1 MTSKKSTVFV
11 TVNKHFAYVRP
22 FDGSKFV
29 FIRTDT
35 VIKMSD
41 KKEKSTIEKI
51 RDFKPIAKV
60 LKLIV
65 LKIVLDWVIE

>member
-1 MTSKKSTVFV
+1 MAGEKSTVLV
-11 TVNKHFAYVRP
+11 TVNRNITYNQY

-41 KKEKSTIEKI
+41 KKEKPAIGKI
-51 RDFKPIAKV
+51 RDFKTVLNV
-60 LKLIV
+60 LKKLIL
-65 LKIVLDWVIE
+65 LKVLDWML